1 MSPLRAFALSF
12 AQLGDP
18 ALLKTLAK
26 AAVLTLA
33 IFVAIGGLLWLALD
47 WTLAATG
54 YALDSGLLAA
64 LSVLI
69 AILLGWF
76 LFRAV
81 AMAVLG
87 ALADDVVEAV
97 ERRHYPEQAAVARP
111 VPFAKGLGIG
121 LHSAGRTI
129 GYNMLALPLYAVLV
143 ATGVGTL
150 IAVLGVNA
158 LLLGRDLSEMVTARH
173 PKLVLPSRG
182 RRAILGLP
190 VAALFM
196 VPVANLL
203 APVLG
208 AAMAVHMIHGRK
220 SPGLTE
226 PAA

>member
-1 MSPLRAFALSF
+1 MSPLRAFALSLV
-12 AQLGDP
+12 QLGDP
-18 ALLKTLAK
+18 ALLRTLAK
-26 AAVLTLA
+26 AAALTLA
-33 IFVAIGGLLWLALD
+33 IFAAIGALLWLALG
-47 WTLAATG
+47 WALAATG

-64 LSVLI
+64 LSFLI

-97 ERRHYPEQAAVARP
+97 ERRHYPALAAAATP
-111 VPFAKGLGIG
+111 VPLAQGIGMG

-158 LLLGRDLSEMVTARH
+158 LLLGRDLAEMVTARH
-173 PKLVLPSRG
+173 PALMLPTRG
-182 RRAILGLP
+182 RRTLLGLP
-190 VAALFM
+190 VAALFL

-220 SPGLTE
+220 SG
-226 PAA
+226 AAA

>member
-1 MSPLRAFALSF
+1 MSPLRAFTLSL

-18 ALLKTLAK
+18 ALLGTLAK
-26 AAVLTLA
+26 AALATLA
-33 IFVAIGGLLWLALD
+33 IFAAIGALLWLALG
-47 WTLAATG
+47 WALAVTG

-64 LSVLI
+64 LSALI

-87 ALADDVVEAV
+87 ALADQVVEAV
-97 ERRHYPEQAAVARP
+97 ERRYYPDQAAAAKP
-111 VPFAKGLGIG
+111 VPFAKGVAMG

-150 IAVLGVNA
+150 IAVLVVNA
-158 LLLGRDLSEMVTARH
+158 LLLGRDLAEMVTARH
-173 PKLVLPSRG
+173 PNLMLPSRG
-182 RRAILGLP
+182 RRTLLGLP
-190 VAALFM
+190 VAALFLL
-196 VPVANLL
+196 PVANLL

-220 SPGLTE
+220 SG
-226 PAA
+226 AAA

>member
-26 AAVLTLA
+26 AAALTLA
-33 IFVAIGGLLWLALD
+33 IFAAIAAILWLALG
-47 WTLAATG
+47 WALAVTG
-54 YALDSGLLAA
+54 YALDRGLLAA
-64 LSVLI
+64 LSALI

-87 ALADDVVEAV
+87 MLADDVVEAV
-97 ERRHYPEQAAVARP
+97 ERRHYPDRAAAARP
-111 VPFAKGLGIG
+111 VPFGKGVALG

-143 ATGVGTL
+143 ATGIGTL

-158 LLLGRDLSEMVTARH
+158 LLLGRDLAEMVTARH
-173 PKLVLPSRG
+173 PALALPSRG
-182 RRAILGLP
+182 RRTWLGLP
-190 VAALFM
+190 IAALFM
-196 VPVANLL
+196 VPVVNLL

-220 SPGLTE
+220 SV
-226 PAA
+226 AAV

>member
-26 AAVLTLA
+26 AAALTLA
-33 IFVAIGGLLWLALD
+33 IFAAIAAILWLALG
-47 WTLAATG
+47 WALAVTG
-54 YALDSGLLAA
+54 YALDRGLLAA
-64 LSVLI
+64 LSALI

-87 ALADDVVEAV
+87 MLADDVVEAV
-97 ERRHYPEQAAVARP
+97 ERRHYPDRAAAARP
-111 VPFAKGLGIG
+111 VPFAKGVALG

-143 ATGVGTL
+143 ATGIGTL

-158 LLLGRDLSEMVTARH
+158 LLLGRDLAEMVTARH
-173 PKLVLPSRG
+173 PALALPSRG
-182 RRAILGLP
+182 RRTWLGLP
-190 VAALFM
+190 IAALFM
-196 VPVANLL
+196 VPVVNLL

-220 SPGLTE
+220 SV
-226 PAA
+226 AAA